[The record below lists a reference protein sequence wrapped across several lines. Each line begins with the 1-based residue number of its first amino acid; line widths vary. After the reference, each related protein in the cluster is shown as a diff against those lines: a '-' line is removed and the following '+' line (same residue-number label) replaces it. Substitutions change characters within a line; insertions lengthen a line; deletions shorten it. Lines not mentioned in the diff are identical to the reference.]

1 MHMNKT
7 YNHKTKIERIRSIVV
22 YGIFI
27 FRKHYRKLKNIINS
41 TRLDVMMIMASH
53 IIIIIMLLFTHYLL
67 LRISVWYR
75 IEYQVTRDL

>member
-27 FRKHYRKLKNIINS
+27 FRKHYRKLKKYHQFNAIGRYDDHGESYYHHYYVIIY
-41 TRLDVMMIMASH
+41 T
-53 IIIIIMLLFTHYLL
+53 LFVITY
-67 LRISVWYR
+67 
-75 IEYQVTRDL
+75 